1 MREPSAICPKAS
13 TVILG
18 AGVSGLSVA
27 LALLQRGHRVT
38 ALERGA
44 VGGESSW
51 AGGGILSPLL
61 PWDYAEPVSALAL
74 RSMAG
79 YADWVAGIEA
89 VSGRDAEFWR
99 CGMLA
104 LEVADPEQ
112 ALAWCAAHGEA
123 AERSCQDTLHL
134 APEVPKETSSDSISV
149 IANAVAFSTEAE
161 GRGGKQSSVSAKS
174 KASGSPR
181 PATANGLAA
190 KGAPRDDGIVQC
202 FSKENCI
209 WLPGIAQVRNPRLV
223 AALRAAVV
231 QLGGVIR
238 EQCPATGVLTQG
250 GRVTAVQTAAETFP
264 ADAVVLATGAWSGLG
279 LAGLAAMPQIRP
291 IRGQMLLFKLQPG
304 VLDTILY
311 RNGLYLIPRQDGHV
325 LVGSTLEDAGFDKS
339 TDDATRQKLHAEA
352 AELLPALA
360 AMQPVQHWAGL
371 RPGSPDNIPVID
383 RHPDFENVFVNT
395 GHYRYGVTL
404 APASAELLVDVMEG
418 RMPALDPV
426 PYRWQAALERTWP
439 GCF

>member
-1 MREPSAICPKAS
+1 MRPKAS
-13 TVILG
+13 AVILG

-27 LALLQRGHRVT
+27 LALLQRGHGVT
-38 ALERGA
+38 VLERST

-61 PWDYAEPVSALAL
+61 PWDYAEAVSALAL

-79 YADWVAGIEA
+79 YADWVASIEA
-89 VSGRDAEFWR
+89 ISGRDAEFWR

-104 LEVADPEQ
+104 LGVIDPEQ
-112 ALAWCAAHGEA
+112 ALAWCAAHGMA
-123 AERSCQDTLHL
+123 AERICPVTLHL
-134 APEVPKETSSDSISV
+134 APVVPKETLNNTTSSV
-149 IANAVAFSTEAE
+149 IADEVN
-161 GRGGKQSSVSAKS
+161 QSSVSAKS

-181 PATANGLAA
+181 RV
-190 KGAPRDDGIVQC
+190 APRDDGIVQC
-202 FSKENCI
+202 APKENCI

-231 QLGGVIR
+231 KLGGVIR
-238 EQCPATGVLTQG
+238 EQCPATGVQTQG
-250 GRVTAVQTAAETFP
+250 GRVMAVQTAAETFP

-279 LAGLAAMPQIRP
+279 LAGLAAAPQIRP
-291 IRGQMLLFKLQPG
+291 IRGQMLLFKLAPG

-311 RNGLYLIPRQDGHV
+311 RNGLYLIPRRDGHV

-339 TDDATRQKLHAEA
+339 TDDATRQRLHAEA

-360 AMQPVQHWAGL
+360 AIQPVRHWAGL

-383 RHPDFENVFVNT
+383 RHPDFDNVFVNT

-404 APASAELLVDVMEG
+404 APAAAELLVDLMEG
-418 RMPALDPV
+418 KAPVLDPA
-426 PYRWQAALERTWP
+426 PYCWRATLERRWP
-439 GCF
+439 ECF